1 MRKQVILMGAALALV
16 AAWNVA
22 SVSAEPKAPVAKFSL
37 SGYQE
42 VPPISTTG
50 HGTFTASLGPG
61 GTSINY
67 QLAYDD
73 MEGSVSFA
81 HIHFGQPGVNGG
93 ILVFLC
99 GGGNKPVCPQSGVVS
114 GTIEAADVQPI
125 AIQGIDG
132 GQFADLFNAILAG
145 TAYANVHT
153 DLFPNG
159 AIRGRLIK

>member
-1 MRKQVILMGAALALV
+1 MRKQIILMMVAIVLV
-16 AAWNVA
+16 AVSSVA
-22 SVSAEPKAPVAKFSL
+22 NVSAGPKAPVATFTL

-42 VPPISTTG
+42 VPSISTTG
-50 HGTFTASLGPG
+50 HGTFTATLGPG

-67 QLAYDD
+67 ELTYDD
-73 MEGSVSFA
+73 MEGAVSVA

-93 ILVFLC
+93 ILAYLC
-99 GGGNKPVCPQSGVVS
+99 GGGNKPVCPQSGTVS
-114 GTIEAADVQPI
+114 GSIVDADIQPI
-125 AIQGIDG
+125 LNQGVDG
-132 GQFADLFNAILAG
+132 GMFTDLFNAILAG